1 MLLIKKYNYIFLI
14 LALLVLGL
22 EIYQSQIKANKP
34 NFSRQTVT
42 VQRQLSIGLAAIE
55 EVWKDSTLI
64 TRLRLNELTEND
76 LKFFD
81 DKGIIALC
89 FEEGNLTTWSSN
101 EIDKEVASYIDS
113 TRRGIAELKVGMFY
127 YEYTSYIN
135 HKFMLCIPIYKR
147 YAQSNPQLKEGFP
160 ERFGLSSKALL
171 SKKYVENYDQITL
184 NEEATFY
191 LKFIRSKSSFQ
202 NKFSFYLFVLFV
214 LSLSIFLYNLYFV
227 IKKKYGF
234 TLAWLLLVLLI
245 LSFRILSFELHI
257 PDFLYT
263 SVLFNPE
270 VYNSFTLLPSFGD
283 LLLDGV
289 LLFIVSI
296 TAFNAFFK
304 LEKRIVIVFVEKW
317 GSPIFRFVSLLF
329 VFGYTILVISAVRS
343 LVNDSNVVFNN
354 TNLLESGAYL
364 VIGLLIIAIILTS
377 YFLVIRIL
385 TVMMHYC
392 KVLNYKILVYL
403 FGVFVLSGFLL
414 IYASNLDSRIF
425 LDSAFFFLTIF
436 LCQAYLRDKN
446 YFSNVVS
453 VFIII
458 TVYTSLLFY
467 ETMKL
472 REDEL
477 VKTISEKVYSP
488 KDTYAEGIF
497 LEIEN
502 KIEHDQYIKKYFTSP
517 LLLKSQLEKYVKQ
530 LYFSGYLS
538 KFDIILFD
546 YDAGGNDFK
555 ENNYYSL
562 DFINEIYSSE
572 TKETLSNSFYLVSN
586 PALRFGYMAKFDIC
600 TPQENLGHLFIVLR
614 PKFIQEEK
622 IFTELLTRSNED
634 RIQELGAFSY
644 AVYQDGQL
652 MYQSGNYSYN
662 MVYDFPETNSDGYI
676 TSVDRYKHYV
686 KTKSDAVVVVV
697 SKQVRN
703 WLVPLSVFSLV
714 FMAYS
719 ILIVVV
725 IVMNILFY
733 LIQFAVSKLRGDYGK
748 QFVRGDLLRGIFPL
762 FGSQSVY
769 FSTRIQSAMIGLV
782 LSAMLL
788 TGYFTIQYINYKSL
802 SRQRELLNNKVN
814 TVLNSIQSESLL
826 DEMLD
831 YPEQLSG
838 YLNQLAYYFNTD
850 INLYDLSGSLL
861 ASTQLRV
868 FEAGLFLDKI
878 NPYAFNKLSI
888 QNKSQHSQNEKIGNL
903 NYMASYVP
911 VFDSEHNLVAYL
923 NVPFFSN
930 EKELKEELSAFVLN
944 FINIYVFFFIVTGIL
959 AFVISQRI
967 TAPLSLIRQR
977 LAQTQFS
984 KKNERLEWKQNDEIG
999 QLVSQYNLMLSELEE
1014 SATLLAK
1021 SEREDAWKEMA
1032 KQIAHEIKNP
1042 LTPMKLS
1049 VQHLQRAWNQ
1059 KSDKLEDTFK
1069 KVTTVLVEQIDS
1081 LSILAS
1087 EFATFAKMPQP
1098 TIARLC
1104 LNDNLKQV
1112 VTLYQSTDQIV
1123 FNFDAPENEIYIIAD
1138 GNQLSRVFNN
1148 IIKNAVQSIPEG
1160 KGGIINIK
1168 LYQKDSMAKIEISDN
1183 GVGMDERTS
1192 ERIFTPSFSTKNSG
1206 MGLGLAISNQIVE
1219 QTGGSIS
1226 FVSELNK
1233 GSIFYITLPI
1243 CLD

>member
-1 MLLIKKYNYIFLI
+1 MLQLKKYNYFFLI

-22 EIYQSQIKANKP
+22 EIYLSQLKRNKP
-34 NFSRQTVT
+34 DFSRQTAT
-42 VQRQLSIGLAAIE
+42 VEKQLSIGLASIK
-55 EVWKDSTLI
+55 EVWKDSELI

-76 LKFFD
+76 LRFFD
-81 DKGIIALC
+81 NKGIIALC
-89 FEEGNLTTWSSN
+89 FEEGNLTAWSSN
-101 EIDKEVASYIDS
+101 EIDKDIANYIDS
-113 TRRGIAELKVGMFY
+113 VSSGIAELKVGMYY
-127 YEYTSYIN
+127 YEHTSYIN

-147 YAQSNPQLKEGFP
+147 YAQSNPKLEEGFP
-160 ERFGLSSKALL
+160 ERFGLYSKAIL
-171 SKKYVENYDQITL
+171 SKNQIEDYDRITL
-184 NEEATFY
+184 NEEVSFY
-191 LKFIRSKSSFQ
+191 LKFIRNRSSFQ
-202 NKFSFYLFVLFV
+202 HKFSFYLFVLFV
-214 LSLSIFLYNLYFV
+214 LSLSIFLYNLYV
-227 IKKKYGF
+227 EIKKKHGF

-270 VYNSFTLLPSFGD
+270 VYNSFTLLPSLGD
-283 LLLDGV
+283 LLLDGI

-296 TAFNAFFK
+296 IAFNAFFR
-304 LEKRIVIVFVEKW
+304 LEKRTIIVFADKW
-317 GSPIFRFVSLLF
+317 GKPVFRFISLLL
-329 VFGYTILVISAVRS
+329 VFGYTVLVISAVRS

-354 TNLLESGAYL
+354 TNLLDSGGYL
-364 VIGLLIIAIILTS
+364 IIGLLIIAIILTS
-377 YFLVIRIL
+377 YFLVFRIL
-385 TVMMHYC
+385 TVVMHYC
-392 KVLNYKILVYL
+392 KVLNYKILLYI
-403 FGVFVLSGFLL
+403 FGVFALSGFLL
-414 IYASNLDSRIF
+414 VYASNLDSRIF
-425 LDSAFFFLTIF
+425 LDSILFFLIIF
-436 LCQAYLRDKN
+436 LSQSYLRDKN
-446 YFSNVVS
+446 YFRNVLS

-467 ETMKL
+467 ETMKQ

-477 VKTISEKVYSP
+477 VKNISEKVYSP

-546 YDAGGNDFK
+546 YDANGNDFK

-562 DFINEIYSSE
+562 DFITEIYSSE
-572 TKETLSNSFYLVSN
+572 TKETLSNSFYLVNN
-586 PALRFGYMAKFDIC
+586 PALRFGYMAKFDVC
-600 TPQENLGHLFIVLR
+600 TPQENIGYLFIVLR

-634 RIQELGAFSY
+634 RLQEPGVFSY

-662 MVYDFPETNSDGYI
+662 MVYDLSEANSEGYIKGIDGY
-676 TSVDRYKHYV
+676 KHFV
-686 KTKSDAVVVVV
+686 KTKSDAIVVVV
-697 SKQVRN
+697 SKQIGN
-703 WLVPLSVFSLV
+703 WLEPLSIFSLV

-725 IVMNILFY
+725 IIMNILFY
-733 LIQFAVSKLRGDYGK
+733 LIQFAITKLSGTQGK
-748 QFVRGDLLRGIFPL
+748 QIVRGDLLRGIFPL
-762 FGSQSVY
+762 FGGQSVY
-769 FSTRIQSAMIGLV
+769 FSTRIQSTMIGLV

-802 SRQRELLNNKVN
+802 NRQRELLNNKVN

-850 INLYDLSGSLL
+850 INLYDLGGSLL

-878 NPYAFNKLSI
+878 NPYAYNKLSI
-888 QNKSQHSQNEKIGNL
+888 QKKSQHSQNEKIGNL
-903 NYMASYVP
+903 NYLASYVP

-930 EKELKEELSAFVLN
+930 EKQLKEELSSFVLN
-944 FINIYVFFFIVTGIL
+944 FINIYVFFFIVTGFL
-959 AFVISQRI
+959 AFIISQRI
-967 TAPLSLIRQR
+967 TAPLLLIRQR

-1087 EFATFAKMPQP
+1087 EFASFAKMPQP
-1098 TIARLC
+1098 NIARLC

-1123 FNFDAPENEIYIIAD
+1123 FNFDAPEKEIFIMAD

-1148 IIKNAVQSIPEG
+1148 IIKNAVQAIPED
-1160 KGGIINIK
+1160 KDGIINIK
-1168 LYQKDSMAKIEISDN
+1168 LYQEDNIAKIEISDN
-1183 GVGMDERTS
+1183 GVGMDERTAQ
-1192 ERIFTPSFSTKNSG
+1192 RIFTPSFSTKNSG

-1233 GSIFYITLPI
+1233 GSVFYITLPV